1 MTVRLRELRLRALRG
16 ALVAFAL
23 GRRGT
28 KAWITSPPFIVIT
41 LLFPLIFL
49 AAFAGALS
57 PLAHARDFDYAGGYT
72 TFVYGFVVLQAA
84 AFGGV
89 FTGYSAARDFE
100 LGFAPR
106 IFLAVPDRS
115 AVLAGY
121 LLVATVRSL
130 IAAAAVTLAALAGG
144 MTLRCDLAQA
154 LLVAVLVVLVAVIA
168 TCWTTGVAMRL
179 RTTRAGPLMHTP
191 VLIAMFLTPVYVP
204 LGLLGGWLRAAA
216 SWNPLTQLVEAS
228 RALLVGTNAHLLQS
242 LLLAALLV
250 LVFGAWALRG
260 MRITARG
267 V

>member
-1 MTVRLRELRLRALRG
+1 MSAPLQDLRARAARA

-28 KAWITSPPFIVIT
+28 KAWITSPPFVVIT

-57 PLAHARDFDYAGGYT
+57 PLAHDRGFDYPGDYT
-72 TFVYGFVVLQAA
+72 TFIYGFVVLQAA

-121 LLVATVRSL
+121 LLVATIRSL
-130 IAAAAVTLAALAGG
+130 IAAGVVTLAALAGG
-144 MTLRCDLAQA
+144 MAPRCDAGQA
-154 LLVAVLVVLVAVIA
+154 LLVAVLVVLVAVMA
-168 TCWTTGVAMRL
+168 TCWTTGIAMRL

-204 LGLLGGWLRAAA
+204 LALLDGWLRAAA

-228 RALLVGTNAHLLQS
+228 RALLVGTNTHLHES
-242 LLLAALLV
+242 LAIAGLLV
-250 LVFGAWALRG
+250 VLFGAWALRG
-260 MRITARG
+260 IATTARG

>member
-1 MTVRLRELRLRALRG
+1 MIERAIHRC
-16 ALVAFAL
+16 ARATLVAAGM

-49 AAFAGALS
+49 AAFAGALA
-57 PLAHARDFDYAGGYT
+57 PLAGDPAFHYAGDYT

-115 AVLAGY
+115 AILAGY
-121 LLVATVRSL
+121 VIVAVVRSL
-130 IAAAAVTLAALAGG
+130 IAAAVVTLVALLGG
-144 MTLRCDLAQA
+144 MSPKCDARQA
-154 LLVAVLVVLVAVIA
+154 LLVAVLVVLVAAIA
-168 TCWTTGVAMRL
+168 TCWTTGVAMRT

-191 VLIAMFLTPVYVP
+191 VLIVMFLTPVYVP
-204 LGLLGGWLRAAA
+204 LDLLGRWLRAVA
-216 SWNPLTQLVEAS
+216 SLNPLTPLVEAS
-228 RALLVGTNAHLLQS
+228 RALMIGTTAHVHQS
-242 LLLAALLV
+242 LAISAALLV
-250 LVFGAWALRG
+250 LLGGWALSGVR
-260 MRITARG
+260 RAARD

>member
-1 MTVRLRELRLRALRG
+1 MIARTLNRCARA
-16 ALVAFAL
+16 AQVAGGL

-28 KAWITSPPFIVIT
+28 KAWITSPPFVIIT

-49 AAFAGALS
+49 AAFAGALA
-57 PLAHARDFDYAGGYT
+57 PLAGDPAFHYPGDYT

-115 AVLAGY
+115 AILVGY
-121 LLVATVRSL
+121 VIVAVVRSL
-130 IAAAAVTLAALAGG
+130 IAAAVVTLAALAGG
-144 MTLRCDLAQA
+144 MSPRCDLRQA
-154 LLVAVLVVLVAVIA
+154 LLVVVLVVLMATIA
-168 TCWTTGVAMRL
+168 TCWTTGVAMRS

-204 LGLLGGWLRAAA
+204 LELLGSWLKAVA
-216 SWNPLTQLVEAS
+216 SVNPLTPFVEAS
-228 RALLVGTNAHLLQS
+228 RALLVGTTAHLHQS
-242 LLLAALLV
+242 LAIAASLIVLL
-250 LVFGAWALRG
+250 GAWALSGVR
-260 MRITARG
+260 RAARDL
-267 V
+267 